1 MNFEISGKLHKKFDT
16 VQVSDRFQKREFVL
30 EIQEG
35 AYPQLVKFQ
44 MTQDRCSVLDPVN
57 ENDMVKVSFSLKGR
71 EYTNQKGEVIYFTNL
86 DAWRVEANS
95 PAQANAVPAQPSGM
109 DETFPTAE
117 DSPSTSS
124 DFEDDLPF

>member
-1 MNFEISGKLHKKFDT
+1 MNFEVSGKLYKKFDT

-30 EIQEG
+30 EIQDG
-35 AYPQLVKFQ
+35 AYPQLIKFQ
-44 MTQDRCSVLDPVN
+44 MTQDRCNLLDPVN
-57 ENDMVKVSFSLKGR
+57 GGDMIKVSFNLKGR

-95 PAQANAVPAQPSGM
+95 PAQTTNVAAQPSGM
-109 DETFPTAE
+109 DETFPSLDDA
-117 DSPSTSS
+117 PGSS